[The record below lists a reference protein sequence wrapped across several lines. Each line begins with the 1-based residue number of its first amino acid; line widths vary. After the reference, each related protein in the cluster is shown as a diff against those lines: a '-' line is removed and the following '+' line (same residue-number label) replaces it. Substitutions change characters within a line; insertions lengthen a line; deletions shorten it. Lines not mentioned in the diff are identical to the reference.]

1 MEKSIAILLLHYV
14 HLSSKPDTSA
24 LKQVLRSCHG
34 YKVTLWAW
42 PCVELFYSPLSR
54 WKSTWPNCQSQAF
67 ITSKPGW
74 IHRSA
79 KTFIRWQCGAFL
91 KPCWHSQFASQT
103 LATRMLHFEN
113 RCSVISLLG
122 WNTWSYYTEKWH
134 SFSIVSLLNSN
145 WTDAQR
151 QAAMPF
157 VCIHSCGAQTDLLTW
172 TQRCRIVTGHLLV
185 VGHISACSMTLIY
198 RVCFDETHN
207 LFTVVSFLPPG
218 HGFKFGPIVGK
229 LLCELSLG
237 ELPSYDL
244 APFRIRRF
252 QTKPKSAL

>member
-1 MEKSIAILLLHYV
+1 MIYSDYVSREQLRALLILICSSMLIIFSVCAHSADSLQHHCESSELEPYWRSSQGFFLTWKKKSIAILLLHYV

-24 LKQVLRSCHG
+24 LKEVLRSCHG

-67 ITSKPGW
+67 ITSKPDW

-113 RCSVISLLG
+113 RCSAISLLG
-122 WNTWSYYTEKWH
+122 WNTWSYYTEK
-134 SFSIVSLLNSN
+134 
-145 WTDAQR
+145 
-151 QAAMPF
+151 
-157 VCIHSCGAQTDLLTW
+157 
-172 TQRCRIVTGHLLV
+172 
-185 VGHISACSMTLIY
+185 
-198 RVCFDETHN
+198 
-207 LFTVVSFLPPG
+207 
-218 HGFKFGPIVGK
+218 GP
-229 LLCELSLG
+229 
-237 ELPSYDL
+237 
-244 APFRIRRF
+244 
-252 QTKPKSAL
+252 